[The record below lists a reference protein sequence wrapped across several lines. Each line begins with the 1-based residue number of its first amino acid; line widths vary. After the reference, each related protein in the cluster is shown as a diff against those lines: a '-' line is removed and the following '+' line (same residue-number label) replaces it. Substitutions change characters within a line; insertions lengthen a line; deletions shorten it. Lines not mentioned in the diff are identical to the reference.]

1 MTFLFSRLRYGC
13 YFWCACD
20 NQGRSGPERALGWTK
35 GGDVLSGSFRFY
47 VLFSSVGVL
56 RGVILQEF
64 ITSATTL
71 GALLGG
77 LTAGAMSDWTGR
89 RLVLGIAD
97 VIFIGGAI
105 GQAVCHTVW
114 SMVSIPNLLVFRF
127 SIPISSFIS
136 QIGGRFLI
144 GIGVGLASCIA
155 PLYIQEL
162 SPTRLRGRM
171 VVLNVVM
178 ITLGQVIAYGIDA
191 GFENTNGGWRWM
203 VGLSAV
209 PAGLQLAVL
218 AFLPESREHLAACT
232 E

>member
-1 MTFLFSRLRYGC
+1 MEYGKHPELTGVSFLYTHL
-13 YFWCACD
+13 
-20 NQGRSGPERALGWTK
+20 
-35 GGDVLSGSFRFY
+35 
-47 VLFSSVGVL
+47 
-56 RGVILQEF
+56 
-64 ITSATTL
+64 
-71 GALLGG
+71 
-77 LTAGAMSDWTGR
+77 
-89 RLVLGIAD
+89 
-97 VIFIGGAI
+97 
-105 GQAVCHTVW
+105 
-114 SMVSIPNLLVFRF
+114 
-127 SIPISSFIS
+127 FIS